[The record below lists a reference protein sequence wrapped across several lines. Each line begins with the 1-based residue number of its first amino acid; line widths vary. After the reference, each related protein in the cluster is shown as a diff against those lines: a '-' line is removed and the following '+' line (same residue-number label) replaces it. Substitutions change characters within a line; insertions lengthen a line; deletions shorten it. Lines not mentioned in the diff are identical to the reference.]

1 MTGSMYLCYNTTIAL
16 FSYYLSYTAP
26 QARPAVLQTEDRLH
40 CVKPSYIVES
50 QRLGAEQQISSP
62 TYIAQIIEIID
73 AGNKKIEV
81 VRKLGGVYL
90 R

>member
-1 MTGSMYLCYNTTIAL
+1 VHPG
-16 FSYYLSYTAP
+16 
-26 QARPAVLQTEDRLH
+26 V
-40 CVKPSYIVES
+40 
-50 QRLGAEQQISSP
+50 
-62 TYIAQIIEIID
+62 YIAEIIEIID